1 MNQTV
6 TKWFRASLAL
16 MAMLFIGNNIH
27 AQIDQEFWFAPP
39 DLTQGT
45 QGEINGNAF
54 RDRPIQLVL
63 STLTD
68 PAQVTIWQPANLSF
82 TPIVVNINASAT
94 QTVNLTPWIN
104 QIETRFPDSVMNTG
118 ILVRATAP
126 ITAYYELGAAA
137 NRDLVALKGRNGTGT
152 LFFTPFQ
159 NLWENA
165 RTLGGSPYIPQPKS
179 GFLVIATDDTTNV
192 TITPA
197 IDILNHPAGVPFTIQ
212 LHRGQTY
219 YCEALDYLPAS
230 KPAGTKIESDKPI
243 TVTIKDDMLDLNPP
257 PIGTEGGADLAADQL
272 ISVENCGFKHIVV
285 KGDLTDP
292 SDKVYVLATEDGT
305 DIFIDG
311 NATPAATINEGEQYI
326 YSFSDNAGF
335 IEGSK
340 PIYVL
345 HLSGV
350 GDQIAGAVIPSLE
363 CTGSNQ
369 VGFTRTGSANFKLN
383 LTIKAGFENGF
394 ILNGSNTHITAA
406 DFQPV
411 PGTNGQ
417 WVYCR
422 KAFTTSQVPV
432 GQGSLIQNFSGELFH
447 MGLTYQQG
455 ASCNYGYF
463 SNFSYLELGINRAL
477 CLGDSAVLDAGPGK
491 TSYLWSTGDT
501 TQKITVFNPGSYY
514 VDVLSGNECSATD
527 TIEVS
532 YYTPPV
538 NIQAARDTICEGSQ
552 LLLTVPGTYL
562 FEWQDGSTNPFYIV
576 GDSGIYFVEV
586 TDFQGCRARDSIQIW
601 TSPRPLSPVANIN
614 PFTPDVT
621 ADSLC
626 AGDPLSMSMT
636 EVEGA
641 DSYAWLGPNNT
652 LYNGQNVNIA
662 AISAQQ
668 AGQYFAFVTDAGC
681 ESFFDTLNIYVRP
694 TPEVYIGL
702 SDTVCD
708 QTTVLLDAGSGD
720 GYSYL
725 WQDNSIEQ
733 TFTVTESGT
742 YWVEVLNLE
751 GCSRRDSVDL
761 VFSNSPAA
769 INILTNGEDVTEA
782 VICAG
787 NILTLSGGSN
797 PGGVYYWVSPTDT
810 LTTSSSSIVIDDV
823 SMSDGG
829 QYGLFYILNGCPSET
844 DLVNLSIEESPV
856 FSFAFSD
863 TSICGGTS
871 LVLDAS
877 SGGSVNYT
885 WSNGSNGN
893 TLNVTAS
900 GVYWV
905 ELENENGCSTY
916 DTVTVALLPRPETP
930 IISGDTTLCGE
941 QALALSSNQ
950 QNGVVYTWNTPA
962 GQAAG
967 GTLNLSSPQA
977 GVYTLSASLDGC
989 ESAITDQV
997 TVSLFAEPVF
1007 SLGDDETICAGAQ
1020 LSLSGPAE
1028 MLSYDWSNGSSNQSI
1043 VVSGGTYTLTITDNN
1058 GCTYEDAIVVSEGG
1072 PIAAFTSDPTTG
1084 AQSGST
1090 IVFTDASTGAPI
1102 SWSWDFGDNT
1112 GANTQNTSHA
1122 YATQGE
1128 VTVILTVTDA
1138 AGCIDTTSR
1147 KYLIANSV
1155 AVPNSFTPNGDG
1167 FNDFFVV
1174 KGLAAFP
1181 ESSLN
1186 IFNRWGNEVFN
1197 TTDYNNNWSG
1207 EDVPDGV
1214 YFYILKLSNGET
1226 LTGDVTLKRK

>member
-1 MNQTV
+1 MNKTLTQ
-6 TKWFRASLAL
+6 WFRGSIAFVAL
-16 MAMLFIGNNIH
+16 LCFGKIGQ

-94 QTVNLTPWIN
+94 QTVNLTPWLN

-137 NRDLVALKGRNGTGT
+137 NRDLIALKGRNGTGT
-152 LFFTPFQ
+152 LFYTPFQ
-159 NLWENA
+159 TLWENA
-165 RTLGGSPYIPQPKS
+165 RTLGGSPYIPQPRS
-179 GFLVIATDDTTNV
+179 GFLIVATDDTTNV

-197 IDILNHPAGVPFTIQ
+197 VDILNHPAGVPFTVQ
-212 LHRGQTY
+212 LNRGQTY

-243 TVTIKDDMLDLNPP
+243 TVTVKDDMLDLLPP

-285 KGDLTDP
+285 KGDLTNP

-305 DIFIDG
+305 EIFADG
-311 NATPAATINEGEQYI
+311 NPTPVATLNEGEQYI
-326 YSFSDNAGF
+326 YSFTDNAGF

-369 VGFTRTGSANFKLN
+369 IGFTRTGSANFKLN
-383 LTIKAGFENGF
+383 LTIKAGFEGGF
-394 ILNGSNTHITAA
+394 TLNGSNTHITAA
-406 DFQPV
+406 DFLPV

-422 KAFTTSQVPV
+422 KAFTTAQVPV

-463 SNFSYLELGINRAL
+463 SNFSYLELGINREL

-501 TQKITVFNPGSYY
+501 TQKITVFGAGTYY
-514 VDVLSGNECSATD
+514 VDVLSGNECTATD
-527 TIEVS
+527 TINVS

-538 NIQAARDTICEGSQ
+538 NIQAARDTICEGTQ

-562 FEWQDGSTNPFYIV
+562 FEWQDGSTNPFFIV
-576 GDSGIYFVEV
+576 SDSGTYFVEV

-614 PFTPDVT
+614 PFSAAVT
-621 ADSLC
+621 TDTLC
-626 AGDPLSMSMT
+626 AGEPLSLSMT
-636 EVEGA
+636 TVDGA

-652 LYNGQNVNIA
+652 LYDGQNLDIA
-662 AISAQQ
+662 AITTQQ
-668 AGQYFAFVTDAGC
+668 SGKFLAFVVDAGC
-681 ESFFDTLNIYVRP
+681 ESFYDTLDIFVRP
-694 TPEVYIGL
+694 SPEVYIGL

-708 QTTVLLDAGSGD
+708 QSTVLLDAGAGSG
-720 GYSYL
+720 YTYL
-725 WQDNSIEQ
+725 WQDNSTQQ
-733 TFTVTESGT
+733 TFTVTQSGT
-742 YWVEVLNLE
+742 YWVEVLNPE

-761 VFSNSPAA
+761 VFSTSPAA
-769 INILTNGEDVTEA
+769 ISILTNGNDVSQA
-782 VICAG
+782 VVCAG
-787 NILTLSGGSN
+787 NPLTFSGATN

-810 LTTSSSSIVIDDV
+810 LATSESSIVIDDLSV
-823 SMSDGG
+823 GDGG
-829 QYGLFYILNGCPSET
+829 QYGLYYILNGCPSEV
-844 DLVNLSIEESPV
+844 DLVDLTIEESPE
-856 FSFAFSD
+856 FSFAFND

-877 SGGSVNYT
+877 AGGSVDYT
-885 WSNGSNGN
+885 WSTGSTAN
-893 TLNVTAS
+893 TITVTTS
-900 GVYWV
+900 GEYWV
-905 ELENENGCSTY
+905 QLENPNGCSTF

-930 IISGDTTLCGE
+930 VISGDTTLCGT

-950 QNGVVYTWNTPA
+950 QNGVIYTWNTPA

-997 TVSLFAEPVF
+997 TVSLFTEPTF
-1007 SLGDDETICAGAQ
+1007 SLGDDENICAGEQ
-1020 LSLSGPAE
+1020 FTLSGPAG
-1028 MLSYDWSNGSSNQSI
+1028 MANYDWSNGATEQTI
-1043 VVSGGTYTLTITDNN
+1043 AVEGGTYTLVVTDNN
-1058 GCTYEDAIVVSEGG
+1058 GCTFEDVIVLTAGG
-1072 PIAAFTSDPTTG
+1072 PVAAFTSDPSTG

-1090 IVFTDASTGAPI
+1090 IVFTDASTGAPV

-1128 VTVILTVTDA
+1128 ITVILTVKDA

-1155 AVPNSFTPNGDG
+1155 SVPNSFTPNGDG

-1174 KGLAAFP
+1174 NGLAAFP

-1186 IFNRWGNEVFN
+1186 IFNRWGNEVYN

-1226 LTGDVTLKRK
+1226 LTGDVTLKRN